1 MKTKALLTAIALA
14 SIMPLAL
21 AQTEHQAHH
30 PENTAQGETSQ
41 ADTTTSAPPMTS
53 PMLQRMEEMQ
63 SHWEKLS
70 QTTDPAERQ
79 KLMQEHRQ
87 KMRELATIMRN
98 MQGNCPGGGQ
108 GMMMGSGQGMMG
120 GGQGMM
126 GGGQGMMGGGQGMMG
141 GGQGMMGGMHK
152 MMHGDRHMAMMGMM
166 AAHREMEKRLD
177 LMQVVIEQL
186 LERKE

>member
-14 SIMPLAL
+14 LSTPFAL

-30 PENTAQGETSQ
+30 PEDTAQGETSQ
-41 ADTTTSAPPMTS
+41 SDTTASAPPMTS

-87 KMRELATIMRN
+87 KMRELATMMRD
-98 MQGNCPGGGQ
+98 MQGNCPGGSQGMMMGGQ
-108 GMMMGSGQGMMG
+108 GMMMG
-120 GGQGMM
+120 
-126 GGGQGMMGGGQGMMG
+126 
-141 GGQGMMGGMHK
+141 GMHK
-152 MMHGDRHMAMMGMM
+152 RMHGDHDMAMMWMM

-177 LMQVVIEQL
+177 LMQTVIEQL
-186 LERKE
+186 LESKE